1 MGSTSRHIMP
11 LAINCFRGRH
21 THSHKHTN
29 KHTYTYWWSAQDQFL
44 QTRHVPACG
53 WHMPGLKTTHT
64 YARTNTHV
72 HTHKQMLKHAQTYT
86 HTLHSYKILG
96 DVQLFWTNNT
106 HLSVCP
112 SVYVCVCFSQLELH
126 CQNRLA
132 RFCITPWKSLLYFC
146 LCCGGNSGI
155 TTTWMEIKIGL

>member
-11 LAINCFRGRH
+11 LAINSFRGRH
-21 THSHKHTN
+21 THSHKHTH

-44 QTRHVPACG
+44 KTRHVPACG

-86 HTLHSYKILG
+86 HTHCIPTRYWVMFNYFEPMIHICLC
-96 DVQLFWTNNT
+96 
-106 HLSVCP
+106 LSFC
-112 SVYVCVCFSQLELH
+112 VCVCVHLT
-126 CQNRLA
+126 A
-132 RFCITPWKSLLYFC
+132 RTALPKQTCMALYYSMKIPSLFLSM
-146 LCCGGNSGI
+146 L
-155 TTTWMEIKIGL
+155 WW